1 MTPRRTAVSAL
12 LFFALTFPANAQWQ
26 RVVFTGKGETTDVPA
41 PHPLSYWTG
50 NVLLRDEGTDLCVG
64 CRTSD
69 GRVLTLAD
77 YTAITK
83 VSPLGTLS
91 GYPIVQITAHITGD
105 DDKLFSPS
113 DWKILLVGVGHEEY
127 REIYHL
133 QMWGGSNPPLQSA
146 RIVRVDAESVLAT
159 YDPDGGNGGGC
170 TDGYWWIDGR
180 GAHALNFDEVYKE
193 IAKKLPANATF
204 ATRCWTISMEH
215 QQIKTWAQKADAQC
229 HACGGLGQVVADFTL
244 HGAQAEPTKVE
255 FTPSSE

>member
-1 MTPRRTAVSAL
+1 MNPRRAAASAL
-12 LFFALTFPANAQWQ
+12 LFFALTFPANGQGQ
-26 RVVFTGKGETTDVPA
+26 RVVFTGKGETTNVPA
-41 PHPLSYWTG
+41 PHSLSYWTG
-50 NVLLRDEGTDLCVG
+50 IILLRDDGTDLCVG

-83 VSPLGTLS
+83 VSPLGNVS

-113 DWKILLVGVGHEEY
+113 DWKILLVGVEHEEY

-146 RIVRVDAESVLAT
+146 RIANMEAESVLAT

-170 TDGYWWIDGR
+170 ADGYWRIDSL
-180 GAHALNFDEVYKE
+180 GAHALNFDAVYKA
-193 IAKKLPANATF
+193 IAKKLRANATF
-204 ATRCWTISMEH
+204 ARRCWAINLGH
-215 QQIKTWAQKADAQC
+215 QQIKTWAQKVDAEC
-229 HACGGLGQVVADFTL
+229 HACGGLGQVIADFTL
-244 HGAQAEPTKVE
+244 RGAQAEPTKVE